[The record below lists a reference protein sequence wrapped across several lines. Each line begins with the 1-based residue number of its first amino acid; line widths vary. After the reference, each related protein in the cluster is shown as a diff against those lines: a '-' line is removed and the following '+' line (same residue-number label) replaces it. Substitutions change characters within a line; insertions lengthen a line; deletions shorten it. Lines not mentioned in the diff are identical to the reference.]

1 MADNPDSYGKE
12 QFSSDVSPNEVKVLN
27 FLSQRKEISEAEISI
42 EGLGQREISS
52 AIKVNLR
59 LMRVFL
65 HVHEKWYEIAP
76 HLHAEVRKRI

>member
-52 AIKVNLR
+52 AISWLESKKLIDVSR
-59 LMRVFL
+59 EDHTEYSRTD
-65 HVHEKWYEIAP
+65 EG
-76 HLHAEVRKRI
+76 